1 MNPPKTIRFETR
13 TPLWTG
19 GIKPD
24 DDHAIWNLPIRT
36 SGLLGSMRWWLEA
49 LLRGVGARVP
59 EPERALYDPEKG
71 ESSLD
76 SASLI
81 FGATG
86 YRRRFRL
93 TIADKKT
100 ENKRL
105 VKVELPSKRYQV
117 FYADGNPVL
126 ENGQPKW
133 TTPSWH
139 FEKTGP
145 IEGTIR
151 LRITPLHEKCDP
163 ALVTDLLTFM
173 SKFGA
178 LGARAQMGFGV
189 VKIIDGESNGDAL
202 YDLLKRPRENEPSH
216 GMPALHQMFFARV
229 SLSTGAALTDQ
240 ETFLLKCDI
249 RRLFTDANLRHE
261 IMGWVKPNS
270 DTRSGAK
277 IHMSRPYNGS
287 SALRL
292 WGWIPGDEADG
303 RPIDRERAVLQPLY
317 TYLNPSPPNTPGP
330 FKLDSWMEWNSTRD
344 RRPAIESR
352 LDFFDRLRKETWQ

>member
-1 MNPPKTIRFETR
+1 MRFGAGHR
-13 TPLWTG
+13 
-19 GIKPD
+19 
-24 DDHAIWNLPIRT
+24 
-36 SGLLGSMRWWLEA
+36 SGLCLRSGLFSRSGRLHPGTSRKQARSKAQSVFASPHYMKNAIRRWSPIWI
-49 LLRGVGARVP
+49 VP
-59 EPERALYDPEKG
+59 SIGP
-71 ESSLD
+71 
-76 SASLI
+76 
-81 FGATG
+81 
-86 YRRRFRL
+86 
-93 TIADKKT
+93 
-100 ENKRL
+100 
-105 VKVELPSKRYQV
+105 V
-117 FYADGNPVL
+117 FS
-126 ENGQPKW
+126 KW

-292 WGWIPGDEADG
+292 WGWITGEQADG
-303 RPIDRERAVLQPLY
+303 RTIDRERAVLQPLY